1 MSSGKAT
8 GTLDTWAMG
17 AEGDKL
23 AGLAVGWS
31 RLPAVGHLRDHAYRE
46 LRSELIS
53 VTALAARL
61 CQRHG
66 LSINA

>member
-1 MSSGKAT
+1 MSSGKDT
-8 GTLDTWAMG
+8 RTLNTWAMG
-17 AEGDKL
+17 AEGESPR
-23 AGLAVGWS
+23 AWS
-31 RLPAVGHLRDHAYRE
+31 LDGHRLPAVGHLRDHAYRE

>member
-1 MSSGKAT
+1 MNRSAQIGLTAAAERP
-8 GTLDTWAMG
+8 LDG
-17 AEGDKL
+17 H
-23 AGLAVGWS
+23 